1 MYITFDW
8 PLEWLPHL
16 VSHGNLFIYLIM
28 KYLLTLCSQYSMQIL
43 INPIWTWQAFPPCL
57 QSLLNFS
64 TPYQIA
70 FFVCPRVLTGY
81 LSSNMLSVVVVQLL
95 SSIWLFVIPWTAAGQ
110 PSLSFTI
117 FQSLLKLISIFGWM
131 PSNHLILCNPLLLLL
146 QSFPAS
152 GSF

>member
-8 PLEWLPHL
+8 PHEWFPIL
-16 VSHGNLFIYLIM
+16 VSHGKSFIYLIIM
-28 KYLLTLCSQYSMQIL
+28 DLLALCSQYSVQIR
-43 INPIWTWQAFPPCL
+43 INPAWTWQVFPSCL

-70 FFVCPRVLTGY
+70 FFICPRAVTGY

-110 PSLSFTI
+110 PSLTSTI
-117 FQSLLKLISIFGWM
+117 SQSLLKLIFIFGWM
-131 PSNHLILCNPLLLLL
+131 PSNHLILCNPHLLLL
-146 QSFPAS
+146 QHFSAS